1 MIYNNCSVESYKDYE
16 YLDQDINCIS
26 LLEDNFIDANF
37 AFDDPLDIGKESF
50 NISANPMT
58 KITISST

>member
-1 MIYNNCSVESYKDYE
+1 MIQDNFSVESYKDYE

-26 LLEDNFIDANF
+26 LLEDNFIDANNL
-37 AFDDPLDIGKESF
+37 FDDPLDISKESF